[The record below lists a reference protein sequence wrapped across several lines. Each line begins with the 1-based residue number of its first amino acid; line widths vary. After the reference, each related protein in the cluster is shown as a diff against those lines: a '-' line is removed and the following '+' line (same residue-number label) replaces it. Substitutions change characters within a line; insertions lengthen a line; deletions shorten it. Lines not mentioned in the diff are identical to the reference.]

1 MLRML
6 QRNIVIETL
15 PNINIVV
22 GINTGIDL
30 GARSEMDLP
39 EVKIILALPG
49 SKILRIAPDY

>member
-22 GINTGIDL
+22 GINIGIDL
-30 GARSEMDLP
+30 EARSEMDLP

-49 SKILRIAPDY
+49 SKILRIVPDY

>member
-1 MLRML
+1 ML

-30 GARSEMDLP
+30 EARSEMDLP

-49 SKILRIAPDY
+49 SKILRIVPDY

>member
-22 GINTGIDL
+22 GLNTGIDL
-30 GARSEMDLP
+30 EARSEMDLP
-39 EVKIILALPG
+39 EVKIILVLPG
-49 SKILRIAPDY
+49 SKILRIEPDY